1 MRLDCGR
8 GKSCYLGK
16 IGSTFSANFDPNTG
30 EYVMTTQSQFVI
42 ADNPKNLPC
51 LGAPSNTFVPGR
63 RVVTQSVTDST
74 DADLMV
80 TDLNQFG
87 ITGLPN
93 VGQSWV
99 VTCQK
104 GADYD
109 PTDPVNKPGN
119 RVYIQSL
126 DDPTVYYVLLMQENF
141 VPIPSDLGGSSG
153 AQWQFGSELFCAY
166 NDPNTSPPPY
176 DGGVWDL
183 SLTSIVLDVFGP
195 NTGTIEVTRVSNSA
209 KTNSNDGLN
218 CIKGDNPFTTTT
230 V

>member
-1 MRLDCGR
+1 MLKVRTSRSLNPEQLQNPGGTYTEFCAPFEQQCFNACGLNFEDNFIYCVEKDGDNLMRLDCGR

-99 VTCQK
+99 VTCQ
-104 GADYD
+104 
-109 PTDPVNKPGN
+109 
-119 RVYIQSL
+119 
-126 DDPTVYYVLLMQENF
+126 
-141 VPIPSDLGGSSG
+141 
-153 AQWQFGSELFCAY
+153 C
-166 NDPNTSPPPY
+166 
-176 DGGVWDL
+176 
-183 SLTSIVLDVFGP
+183 
-195 NTGTIEVTRVSNSA
+195 
-209 KTNSNDGLN
+209 
-218 CIKGDNPFTTTT
+218 
-230 V
+230 